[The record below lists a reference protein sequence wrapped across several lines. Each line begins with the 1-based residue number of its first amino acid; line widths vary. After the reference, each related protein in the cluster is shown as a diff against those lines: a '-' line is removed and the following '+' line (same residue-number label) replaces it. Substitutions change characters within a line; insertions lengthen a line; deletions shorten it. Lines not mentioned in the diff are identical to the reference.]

1 MVGAG
6 RTDRLLSLSQVD
18 GLGWGWGALL
28 SPRGGP
34 HPLLSIDFEVQDRA
48 PSGRGGCSTGRGTGW
63 ARGTWGGQACRFPP
77 TRPKLPQ
84 MPQQGGWGLPLP
96 RPQVSAANMSVLVS
110 FILIF
115 GCFLHSLSF
124 LKHPYSQDLRE
135 ESQGQLTKGS
145 WSQD

>member
-1 MVGAG
+1 MG
-6 RTDRLLSLSQVD
+6 D
-18 GLGWGWGALL
+18 LGWAGLQ
-28 SPRGGP
+28 
-34 HPLLSIDFEVQDRA
+34 V
-48 PSGRGGCSTGRGTGW
+48 
-63 ARGTWGGQACRFPP
+63 PP

-135 ESQGQLTKGS
+135 ESQRQLTKGY
-145 WSQD
+145 